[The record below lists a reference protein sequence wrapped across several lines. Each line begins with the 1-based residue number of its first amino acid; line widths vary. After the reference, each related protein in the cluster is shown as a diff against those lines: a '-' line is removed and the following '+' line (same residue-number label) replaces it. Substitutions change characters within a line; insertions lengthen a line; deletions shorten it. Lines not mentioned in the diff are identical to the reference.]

1 MSKYERL
8 WRYLCERGE
17 PRIRLSFQEIG
28 EIAGVELDHSFLRYK
43 KELPEYGYEVEAIS
57 MKERTVLFRKR

>member
-8 WRYLCERGE
+8 WRYLRECGE

-28 EIAGVELDHSFLRYK
+28 EIAGVELDHSFLRY
-43 KELPEYGYEVEAIS
+43 
-57 MKERTVLFRKR
+57 

>member
-8 WRYLCERGE
+8 WRYLRERGE

-28 EIAGVELDHSFLRYK
+28 EIAGVELDHSLLRYK